1 MNCPECGKE
10 STLEDKVMSID
21 YYICE
26 FCGHYFGYLNC
37 GQATEKQV
45 DSMRSNY
52 QRQIEYHIKDSGRAK
67 RLKKLIEEDVEL
79 MKPGDILIRTEP
91 VDKKLPEGLE
101 LESDV
106 ILRDWT
112 HLPGN
117 DGLSAVAFFNKH
129 GSRRLAKAD
138 SETAIEVL
146 EELTGYKWQVDGV
159 SNFVIHLE
167 QNQIEVRKN
176 GILGKENYNAL

>member
-52 QRQIEYHIKDSGRAK
+52 QRQIEHHIKDSGRAK
-67 RLKKLIEEDVEL
+67 VIIKKRRLKMFDPK
-79 MKPGDILIRTEP
+79 KRTSPG
-91 VDKKLPEGLE
+91 
-101 LESDV
+101 
-106 ILRDWT
+106 ILRAR
-112 HLPGN
+112 G
-117 DGLSAVAFFNKH
+117 
-129 GSRRLAKAD
+129 
-138 SETAIEVL
+138 
-146 EELTGYKWQVDGV
+146 
-159 SNFVIHLE
+159 
-167 QNQIEVRKN
+167 
-176 GILGKENYNAL
+176 